1 MRDAF
6 VFCCFTGLA
15 FSDIKGLKQEH
26 IAMDNN
32 GALWIRKKRQ
42 KTGNMCN
49 ILLLTPAKEILDRY
63 KNHPTCIEKGALL
76 PCSAIRDIMHI

>member
-1 MRDAF
+1 
-6 VFCCFTGLA
+6 
-15 FSDIKGLKQEH
+15 
-26 IAMDNN
+26 MDNN

-76 PCSAIRDIMHI
+76 PMLCN